1 MKPAENSPWQAL
13 AASKVFK
20 RTVMI
25 LLLAPVAI
33 LIVWFGGRMFSALIA
48 FTSIVL
54 VFEWTRIVDRT
65 EFSTAF
71 YVLSFT
77 AISSIFLAAG
87 GSYQLAYA
95 TALAGGL
102 ISAISE
108 RLKGRSSQWPMIG
121 IFYLIMPCIAF
132 VWIRNGPET
141 GRSLTLLLLV
151 AVWATDIGAYVF
163 GKMIGGPLMAPAISP
178 GKTWAGA
185 FGGILT
191 AMTCCSFIAL
201 LGSENWSIWVLAMIG
216 ISLSIATIV
225 GDFAES
231 ALKRYFGIKDSGG
244 FIPGHGGLLDRLDG
258 MLFATAALALVLFIY
273 SFTSTG

>member
-1 MKPAENSPWQAL
+1 MPEVNSRWQAL
-13 AASKVFK
+13 IASKLFQ
-20 RTVMI
+20 RTIMV
-25 LLLAPVAI
+25 LLLAPIAI
-33 LIVWFGGRMFSALIA
+33 AIVWVGGRMFSALIA

-87 GSYQLAYA
+87 GSYELAYA
-95 TALAGGL
+95 TTIAGGL
-102 ISAISE
+102 VSAVSE
-108 RLKGRSSQWPMIG
+108 KLKGRPYQWPIIG
-121 IFYLIMPCIAF
+121 IAYLIIPCIAF

-151 AVWATDIGAYVF
+151 AVWATDIGAYGF
-163 GKMIGGPLMAPAISP
+163 GKLIGGPLMAPSISP

-191 AMTCCSFIAL
+191 AMTCCSLIAL
-201 LGSENWSIWVLAMIG
+201 LASENWPVWIMALIG

-231 ALKRYFGIKDSGG
+231 AFKRYFGIKDSGG

-258 MLFATAALALVLFIY
+258 LLFATVALALVLFIY
-273 SFTSTG
+273 SVM